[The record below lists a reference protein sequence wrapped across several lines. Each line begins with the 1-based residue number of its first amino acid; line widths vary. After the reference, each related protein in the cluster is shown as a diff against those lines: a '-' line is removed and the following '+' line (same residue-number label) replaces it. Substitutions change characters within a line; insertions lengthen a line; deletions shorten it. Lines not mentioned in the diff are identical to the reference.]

1 MIAPAIV
8 IAAGGAG
15 LRMGGDKPLR
25 PLGGQSLLDRAIAI
39 AEAQSD
45 CVALAVRDRDQVTT
59 THLPLLHDAR
69 ADIGPISAL
78 ESAFRFACAQG
89 RQHVLLIGCDQPFLP
104 GNLVATLVDAIASRD
119 VAMPVI
125 NQQHQPLAA
134 LWRADEPALNIYLL
148 AGGMSLRRFAVTR
161 DLVDVIWPHMP
172 GDDPFENL
180 NDPGAL
186 AAAELRIT
194 RPA

>member
-15 LRMGGDKPLR
+15 RRMGGNKPLR
-25 PLGGQSLLDRAIAI
+25 ALGGRSLLDRAITI
-39 AEAQSD
+39 AQAQSD

-69 ADIGPISAL
+69 PGLGPISAL
-78 ESAFRFACAQG
+78 ESAFRFAQAQG
-89 RQHVLLIGCDQPFLP
+89 RRHVLLIGCDQPFLP
-104 GNLVATLVDAIASRD
+104 GDLVETLVHAIASHD

-125 NQQHQPLAA
+125 NQQYQPLAA
-134 LWRADEPALNIYLL
+134 LWCVDEPALSAYVR
-148 AGGMSLRRFAVTR
+148 AGGTSLYRFANTR
-161 DLVDVIWPHMP
+161 DLIHVPWPDAAD
-172 GDDPFENL
+172 DDPFANL
-180 NDPGAL
+180 NDRDAL
-186 AAAELRIT
+186 AEAERRLT